1 MKENAILLLNKPA
14 NVSSNKAV
22 NTVKHILGASKAGHL
37 GTLDVLGEG
46 LLPITLNKATK
57 LFDFFLDKDK
67 EYITTFKF
75 GQTSPTLDLEGP
87 LTDEDI
93 NLDITEAQILS
104 ILPKFI
110 GKQNQIPPQ
119 YSAKKVNGQKAYD
132 LARKGKE
139 AKLKPKQIEI
149 YDIKLLQKCGK
160 NTFKFKIHCSSGTFI
175 RSICRDLAEQLS
187 TCGIMLNIIR
197 TRCGIFKIED
207 SYTISDIEK
216 DKYSLI
222 NPEILFDLPILQ
234 INDQQFS
241 LLQNGVQIVIP
252 NGKYKLFY
260 EKEFLGIGESNQEN
274 KLKMIIKLF

>member
-14 NVSSNKAV
+14 NISSNKAV

-93 NLDITEAQILS
+93 NLDITKAQILS

-110 GKQNQIPPQ
+110 GKQNQMPPQ

-139 AKLKPKQIEI
+139 VKLKPKQIEI
-149 YDIKLLQKCGK
+149 YDIKLLQKSGK

-175 RSICRDLAEQLS
+175 RSICRDLAEQFS

-216 DKYSLI
+216 GKHSLI

-234 INDQQFS
+234 INEQQFS

>member
-110 GKQNQIPPQ
+110 GKQNQMPPQ

-187 TCGIMLNIIR
+187 TCGIMLSIIR
-197 TRCGIFKIED
+197 TKCGIFKIEG

-216 DKYSLI
+216 GKYSLI

-260 EKEFLGIGESNQEN
+260 EKEFIGIGESNQEN